1 MHKRLP
7 VHEEGRGEWRRLE
20 GDHRSLGCLVTRP
33 AMRPPMAAWSILSQE
48 SLHSV
53 LEDWTPS
60 PKLSSAPAPACAV
73 PRPSETSY
81 MPTELKGLHTS
92 LHRTPRLSLTD
103 SSTASG
109 RVFSGHPAQ
118 QPLGCLSFPIT
129 WWRGWGSHGNNKS
142 PATPVLLALNL
153 HSPRGSLYWLLI
165 SQVFP

>member
-60 PKLSSAPAPACAV
+60 PRLSSAPAPACAV

-81 MPTELKGLHTS
+81 MPAELKGLHTS

-109 RVFSGHPAQ
+109 RVLSGHPAQ
-118 QPLGCLSFPIT
+118 QPLGCLSFPIVYP
-129 WWRGWGSHGNNKS
+129 S
-142 PATPVLLALNL
+142 PLPGGGDGVAMGIT
-153 HSPRGSLYWLLI
+153 SPQPLQSSW
-165 SQVFP
+165 P

>member
-7 VHEEGRGEWRRLE
+7 VLEEGRGKWRRLG

-60 PKLSSAPAPACAV
+60 PRLSSAPAPACAV

-81 MPTELKGLHTS
+81 MPAELKGLHTS

-109 RVFSGHPAQ
+109 RVLSGHPAQ
-118 QPLGCLSFPIT
+118 QPLGCLSFPIVYP
-129 WWRGWGSHGNNKS
+129 S
-142 PATPVLLALNL
+142 PLPGGGDGVAMGIT
-153 HSPRGSLYWLLI
+153 SPQPLQSSW
-165 SQVFP
+165 P